1 MDRAARCPSPPLVK
15 RAGHAVE
22 FFELAVLFFF
32 QWMALAAWMVPLTL
46 VLRSHGLGVIQPYAF
61 ATSAIA
67 AFVSPLFFGAMAD
80 RHVAPARVLRWLSLA
95 TAAALTVVNLA
106 IQREC
111 NAWLVLGL
119 IQIYALCVS
128 PLTSISTAIAMSTM
142 VDPRR
147 EFGPI
152 RAMGTIGW
160 MAGCV
165 LVSALNADTSTL
177 SGFSG
182 AAIWVGLALF
192 TYLLPNV
199 EPPQLVGRLKWYER
213 LGLDALSLLNNR
225 DHRVMF
231 LTTMLLT
238 IPVAAFYPHTPSHLH
253 DLGFGHPSAWMSL
266 GQTTE
271 IVAMFTLGALLAR
284 WRLKWVLALGLV
296 FAVVRFL
303 FSALDQKAWLLVGIA
318 LHGCSYTLIYT
329 TAQIYVNERVD
340 TAWRT
345 RGQALMT
352 LMNSGIGNLLGYLG
366 TGWWFNACTRDAHT
380 RWPLFWN
387 GLAAAVAC
395 VMVYFLTIYRGR
407 GAKKL

>member
-1 MDRAARCPSPPLVK
+1 MK
-15 RAGHAVE
+15 RASHGVE

-46 VLRSHGLGVIQPYAF
+46 VLRSHGLGAIQPYAF

-95 TAAALTVVNLA
+95 TAAALTIVSLA
-106 IQREC
+106 IQHQC

-165 LVSALNADTSTL
+165 LISVLNADTSTL

-182 AAIWVGLALF
+182 AVIWVGLALF
-192 TYLLPNV
+192 TYLLPNI
-199 EPPQLVGRLKWYER
+199 EPPQLTGPLKWYER
-213 LGLDALSLLNNR
+213 LGFDALSLLKNR

-238 IPVAAFYPHTPSHLH
+238 IPVAAFYPYAPSHLR
-253 DLGFGHPSAWMSL
+253 DLGFNHPSAWMSL
-266 GQTTE
+266 AQTTE

-284 WRLKWVLALGLV
+284 WRLKWVLAAGLG
-296 FAVVRFL
+296 FAVLRFVL
-303 FSALDQKAWLLVGIA
+303 SALDEKYWLLAGIA

-340 TAWRT
+340 AAWRT

-352 LMNSGIGNLLGYLG
+352 VMNSGVGYFFGYLG
-366 TGWWFNACTRDAHT
+366 TGWWFNACTRTEHT

-387 GLAAAVAC
+387 GIAAAVAC
-395 VMVYFLTIYRGR
+395 VMIYFLAVYRGR